1 MNEFFACIVTGLGF
15 ACIFEALPWLISPQK
30 MRDFLLQLSAVNAD
44 QLRYYGYFLLVL
56 GIFFVWSARP

>member
-1 MNEFFACIVTGLGF
+1 MSFCLYCHRT
-15 ACIFEALPWLISPQK
+15 WLRLYFRGAAMAYQPGK
-30 MRDFLLQLSAVNAD
+30 NAGFLLQLSAVNAD

>member
-1 MNEFFACIVTGLGF
+1 MAYQPGKNAG
-15 ACIFEALPWLISPQK
+15 
-30 MRDFLLQLSAVNAD
+30 FLLQLSAVNAD

>member
-1 MNEFFACIVTGLGF
+1 MSFLPILSPDLASPVFSRRCHGLSARKNAG
-15 ACIFEALPWLISPQK
+15 
-30 MRDFLLQLSAVNAD
+30 FLLQLSAVNAD